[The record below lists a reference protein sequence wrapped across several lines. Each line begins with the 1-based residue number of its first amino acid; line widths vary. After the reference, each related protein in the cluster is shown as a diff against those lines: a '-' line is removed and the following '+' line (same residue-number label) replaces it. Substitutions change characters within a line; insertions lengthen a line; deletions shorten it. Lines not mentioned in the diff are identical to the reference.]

1 MNIYINI
8 YLFNIDAIM
17 NLNFHQKK
25 KKKKKKLIKQFKV
38 LLMIKIF

>member
-17 NLNFHQKK
+17 NLNFQKK

>member
-8 YLFNIDAIM
+8 YLFNIDAII
-17 NLNFHQKK
+17 NIKFNKK

>member
-25 KKKKKKLIKQFKV
+25 KKKKKLNNLKYCL
-38 LLMIKIF
+38 

>member
-17 NLNFHQKK
+17 NLNFYQKK
-25 KKKKKKLIKQFKV
+25 KKKKIKKFYKKKNTHLFI
-38 LLMIKIF
+38 